1 MELQAA
7 LDELTSTYKD
17 LDSVARGLQVNGK
30 AVADALA
37 EAVPD
42 SAEAVA
48 LRVLAKYN
56 PYIPTKK

>member
-1 MELQAA
+1 MELQDA

-17 LDSVARGLQVNGK
+17 LDLVARGLQVN
-30 AVADALA
+30 AEEIADALA
-37 EAVPD
+37 DADPD

-56 PYIPTKK
+56 PTE

>member
-30 AVADALA
+30 EVADALA
-37 EAVPD
+37 EAESD

-56 PYIPTKK
+56 PYTPAKK

>member
-17 LDSVARGLQVNGK
+17 LDSVAKGLQVNAK
-30 AVADALA
+30 EVADALA
-37 EAVPD
+37 ETNPD
-42 SAEAVA
+42 SAEGVA

-56 PYIPTKK
+56 PYTPPKK